1 MREFEIET
9 AVPDRR
15 YNLDAVRGHLSVE
28 WELEDVKNAMEA
40 HARRF
45 STKLTLAIFEDVTGV
60 DAHRIEVR
68 SLPRRYY
75 GQLIAAYCIEILM
88 RPNRVTQNAHRR

>member
-15 YNLDAVRGHLSVE
+15 FNVDAMRGHSAVE

-45 STKLTLAIFEDVTGV
+45 STKLTLAIFEDITGV
-60 DAHRIEVR
+60 DANRTEIR
-68 SLPRRYY
+68 SLPRRLY
-75 GQLIAAYCIEILM
+75 GQLISAYCIDIVT
-88 RPNRVTQNAHRR
+88 RPNRVTQDEHR